1 MVPGAGS
8 SVWVFARSSS
18 PIEGG
23 FLCPTSSG
31 RRVRFLGPALQRRTR
46 GRNSGVRGRR
56 SAIGLRHRVQ
66 TLEMI
71 RPCVVR
77 PAEYPQVFPAATLD
91 PGLQQASATATDEVS
106 RFDDHSLVAYLHAFQ
121 PPSHGLGAILGGLQL
136 HHANIGRCQDGG
148 VGSHEPTQSL
158 EVPVVG
164 VHTSFAGQQME
175 RRETQ
180 ILYGIY
186 WGWFWIVRLYPRGL
200 FPDGNRPW
208 RSRRRTTAR

>member
-1 MVPGAGS
+1 MSYILGS
-8 SVWVFARSSS
+8 TGSFSRASTPKTHSW
-18 PIEGG
+18 
-23 FLCPTSSG
+23 T
-31 RRVRFLGPALQRRTR
+31 QRRGSRATKR
-46 GRNSGVRGRR
+46 DRPSTPSANSRDDP
-56 SAIGLRHRVQ
+56 A
-66 TLEMI
+66 
-71 RPCVVR
+71 CVVR

-91 PGLQQASATATDEVS
+91 PGLQQASAPATDEVS
-106 RFDDHSLVAYLHAFQ
+106 RFDDHSLVAYLRAFQ

>member
-1 MVPGAGS
+1 MSYILGS
-8 SVWVFARSSS
+8 TGSLSRASTPKTHSW
-18 PIEGG
+18 
-23 FLCPTSSG
+23 T
-31 RRVRFLGPALQRRTR
+31 QRRGSRATKR
-46 GRNSGVRGRR
+46 DRPSTPSANSRDDP
-56 SAIGLRHRVQ
+56 A
-66 TLEMI
+66 
-71 RPCVVR
+71 CVVR

-91 PGLQQASATATDEVS
+91 PGLQQAPATATDEVS
-106 RFDDHSLVAYLHAFQ
+106 RFDDHSLAAYLRAFQ
-121 PPSHGLGAILGGLQL
+121 PPSHGLGAILGVLQL
-136 HHANIGRCQDGG
+136 HRANIGRCQDGG

-158 EVPVVG
+158 EVPVVAVVG
-164 VHTSFAGQQME
+164 VHTGFAGQQME